1 MMEGFDWAMSYGDT
15 LEEAKADFENF
26 PKEYIEMSKEAG
38 KEIPPELNNGELEF
52 EYVYDLSGFFKQFPF
67 ISATALAKRLGI
79 NEGLMRRYKSG
90 CAPVGEMQKKRYW
103 MVFMPSEKN
112 CFPFN
117 SKSLLLLYEKVKAGT
132 LCFRLL
138 YFLKHLIPITF
149 LNPQTSGLRKCFL
162 SL

>member
-1 MMEGFDWAMSYGDT
+1 MPCHFNQNALS
-15 LEEAKADFENF
+15 F
-26 PKEYIEMSKEAG
+26 EAG

-52 EYVYDLSGFFKQFPF
+52 EYFYDLSGFFKQFPF
-67 ISATALAKRLGI
+67 ISATALDKRLGI
-79 NEGLMRRYKSG
+79 NEGLLLRYKSG

-112 CFPFN
+112 CFPYN

-132 LCFRLL
+132 LCFRFL

-149 LNPQTSGLRKCFL
+149 LNPQTSGLRKWFL